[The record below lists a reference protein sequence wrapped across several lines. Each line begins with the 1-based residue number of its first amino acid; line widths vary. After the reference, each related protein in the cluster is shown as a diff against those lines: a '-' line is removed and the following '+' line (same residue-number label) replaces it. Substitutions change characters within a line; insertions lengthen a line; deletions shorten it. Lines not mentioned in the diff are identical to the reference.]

1 MKKFIAGL
9 PADLLVRILR
19 YSDTAMWHIGSD
31 PVLAGEMEW
40 IDLPSDGYLS
50 SLVQALSLTGQNF
63 AAVPDIQ
70 NVVLLISDGALSDP
84 KEIVK
89 AVLAKRFDDSVIRAA
104 IPLSEDA
111 DTAVLQMFAKN
122 NIFNSS
128 VLHNPHTFLSSFWKL
143 SENSSIF
150 QTTHTTLTLS
160 CTINVGDGNSFSL
173 SVAGTN
179 PSSVKEA
186 MQSNLMELSRGDEK
200 KKKKIA
206 DYVRRLF

>member
-9 PADLLVRILR
+9 PADLLVSILY
-19 YSDTAMWHIGSD
+19 YSDTAMWHLGPD
-31 PVLAGEMEW
+31 PVIAGEMEW
-40 IDLPSDGYLS
+40 IDLPSGGYLS
-50 SLVQALSLTGQNF
+50 SLAQALSLTGQNL

-128 VLHNPHTFLSSFWKL
+128 VHHNPHTFLSSF
-143 SENSSIF
+143 
-150 QTTHTTLTLS
+150 
-160 CTINVGDGNSFSL
+160 
-173 SVAGTN
+173 
-179 PSSVKEA
+179 
-186 MQSNLMELSRGDEK
+186 
-200 KKKKIA
+200 
-206 DYVRRLF
+206 